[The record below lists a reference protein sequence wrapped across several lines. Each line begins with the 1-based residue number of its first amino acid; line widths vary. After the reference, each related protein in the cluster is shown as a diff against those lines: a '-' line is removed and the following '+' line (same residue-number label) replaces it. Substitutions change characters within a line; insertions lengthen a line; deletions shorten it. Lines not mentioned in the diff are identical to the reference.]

1 MNLSIN
7 FPPELEDALRLQAQA
22 EAKTPEEFALTALL
36 EKLNGLSPP
45 PVALAAEDW
54 LAEFAAFTAVA
65 PRGNVA
71 ADVSRSAI
79 YEGRGE

>member
-45 PVALAAEDW
+45 PLPW
-54 LAEFAAFTAVA
+54 LQKT
-65 PRGNVA
+65 GSLS
-71 ADVSRSAI
+71 SRRLRPSRPEAMLL
-79 YEGRGE
+79 RT